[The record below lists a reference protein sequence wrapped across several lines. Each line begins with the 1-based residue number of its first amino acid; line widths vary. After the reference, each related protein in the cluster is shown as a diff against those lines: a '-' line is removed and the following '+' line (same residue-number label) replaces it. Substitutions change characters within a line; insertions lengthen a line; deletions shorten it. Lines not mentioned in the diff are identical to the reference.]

1 MPDASEHSNILDR
14 IGIPRSLAAG
24 YLALAFF
31 MIGDGVEQGYLS
43 AYLNDQGFPSHQVA
57 LMFTLYGVTAGVSA
71 WMAAA
76 LSDVFGPRRLMAVGV
91 GVWVVF
97 HVLFVTFGVTQH
109 SAAMLLL
116 CYGLRGFGYPLF
128 AYGFLMWI
136 VRTAHPEKL
145 GVAVGW
151 FWFAY
156 IAGFSTLS
164 PLIAKESIAVIGPLP
179 TLWAALLVIAIGAAI
194 GMRVRAP
201 GGDRP
206 LERPEENPLR
216 GLVKGVSVLW
226 QEPRVAVAGLV
237 RVING
242 VSQFG
247 FPVFLPVYFT
257 KTLGFALGDW
267 LTIYS
272 VMYLVNLGFNLLAG
286 YWSDKYGVTPVLRWM
301 GCVGC
306 AVTTVA
312 FYYVPTATHS
322 FWLSLL
328 IGSLFC
334 ACLAG
339 FSPMSALMPQ
349 IAPHRTGAAMAG
361 LNLGAGLGTAAG
373 PALVG
378 LCLTPIGVEGTM
390 WVFGACYIVG
400 ALLTVF
406 LNRTTPQTPA
416 ATGVAGP
423 RPSEVA

>member
-1 MPDASEHSNILDR
+1 MPDAHGHSNILDR

-43 AYLNDQGFPSHQVA
+43 AFLNDQGFAAHRVA

-91 GVWVVF
+91 VVWVVF
-97 HVLFVTFGVTQH
+97 HVLFITLGVTEH
-109 SAAMLLL
+109 SGVMLLV

-136 VRTAHPEKL
+136 VRTARPEKL

-164 PLIAKESIAVIGPLP
+164 PLIAKESIALIGPLP
-179 TLWAALLVIAIGAAI
+179 TLWSALLVIAVGAVIALN
-194 GMRVRAP
+194 VHAP

-206 LERPEENPLR
+206 AARPEENPLR

-226 QEPRVAVAGLV
+226 QEPKVAAAGLI
-237 RVING
+237 RVVNG

-257 KTLGFALGDW
+257 KSLGFPLGDW

-272 VMYLVNLGFNLLAG
+272 VMYMVNLGCNLLAG
-286 YWSDKYGVTPVLRWM
+286 YWSDKYGVTTVLRWM

-312 FYYVPTATHS
+312 FYYIPTATHS
-322 FWLSLL
+322 FWLSL
-328 IGSLFC
+328 ITGSAFC

-349 IAPHRTGAAMAG
+349 IAPRRTGAAMAG

-378 LCLTPIGVEGTM
+378 LCLTPLGVAGVM
-390 WVFGACYIVG
+390 WVFGACYLVG
-400 ALLTVF
+400 ALLTAF
-406 LNRTTPQTPA
+406 LRLPAQQGSPVPATEPSTP
-416 ATGVAGP
+416 
-423 RPSEVA
+423 